1 MATYNSSHGAGP
13 GHAHTH
19 TAGGPSHSH
28 GLPVPIAHNMTNGG
42 VAMDVFDQD
51 LNFDE
56 SLL

>member
-19 TAGGPSHSH
+19 TGASH
-28 GLPVPIAHNMTNGG
+28 GLPLPIVHGMPNSG

-56 SLL
+56 TLL